1 MVKTY
6 FAGILKEQ
14 PSLLHA
20 LGIEGLK
27 SPVVSVVGAGGKTT
41 LIRQAAEE
49 YRRKGIPVIVTT
61 TTHMMAEDHP
71 WFLLSPSMD
80 KMMEILA
87 REGMVWVGCPD
98 KSRKMGSPSLEFLHQ
113 ILALGCPVLIE
124 ADGSRRLPLKVPASH
139 EPVLLPET
147 SHVVNV
153 YGLDALG
160 NSFENIC
167 FRADIALKLL
177 GKRETDLVSEEDV
190 TKLALDSLA
199 GRKGVTSSMSY
210 QIVLNK
216 ADTPEREAAA
226 LTICRLA
233 EKQGYAGGIVAAGRK
248 QTQR

>member
-6 FAGILKEQ
+6 QAGILKEQ

-20 LGIEGLK
+20 LGIEHLK

-41 LIRQAAEE
+41 LIRRAAEE
-49 YRRKGIPVIVTT
+49 YRRKRIPVIVTT

-71 WFLLSPSMD
+71 WFLLSTSVD
-80 KMMEILA
+80 KMKEILA
-87 REGMVWVGCPD
+87 REGMVWIGCPN
-98 KSRKMGSPSLEFLHQ
+98 KAGKMRSPSLEFLQ
-113 ILALGCPVLIE
+113 EILTLGCPVLIE
-124 ADGSRRLPLKVPASH
+124 ADGSRRLPLKVPAAH

-160 NSFENIC
+160 NSFENVC
-167 FRADIALKLL
+167 FRTDIALKLL
-177 GKRETDLVSEEDV
+177 EKRGTDLVLEEDIA
-190 TKLALDSLA
+190 KLALDSLA
-199 GRKGVTSSMSY
+199 GRKGITSSMSY
-210 QIVLNK
+210 QVVLNK

-233 EKQGYAGGIVAAGRK
+233 EKQGHVGLTVAAGGK
-248 QTQR
+248 WTQR

>member
-6 FAGILKEQ
+6 LAGILKEQ

-20 LGIEGLK
+20 LGIEDWK

-71 WFLLSPSMD
+71 WFLLNPSLGHM
-80 KMMEILA
+80 KEVLA

-98 KSRKMGSPSLEFLHQ
+98 KAGKMKSPSLEILHQ
-113 ILALGCPVLIE
+113 ILALGCPVLAE
-124 ADGSRRLPLKVPASH
+124 ADGSRRLPLKAPAAH
-139 EPVLLPET
+139 EPVLLAET

-160 NSFENIC
+160 NSFENVC

-177 GKRETDLVSEEDV
+177 GKRRTDIVEEEDIA
-190 TKLALDSLA
+190 KLALDRLA
-199 GRKGVTSSMSY
+199 GRKGVTSSISY

-216 ADTPEREAAA
+216 ADTPERETAA
-226 LTICRLA
+226 LAICRLA
-233 EKQGYAGGIVAAGRK
+233 EKQGHAGLIVTAEGK

>member
-6 FAGILKEQ
+6 LAGILKEQ
-14 PSLLHA
+14 PSLIHA
-20 LGIEGLK
+20 LGIEDLK

-41 LIRQAAEE
+41 LIRRAAAE
-49 YRRKGIPVIVTT
+49 YRRMGIPVIVTT
-61 TTHMMAEDHP
+61 TTHMMAEGHP

-80 KMMEILA
+80 KMKEILE

-98 KSRKMGSPSLEFLHQ
+98 KARKMGSPSLEFLHQ
-113 ILALGCPVLIE
+113 ILDLGCPILIE
-124 ADGSRRLPLKVPASH
+124 ADGSRRLPLKVPAAH

-147 SHVVNV
+147 SHVINV

-160 NSFENIC
+160 NSFKEVC
-167 FRADIALKLL
+167 FRADIALKQL
-177 GKRETDLVSEEDV
+177 GKRETDLVAEEDIV
-190 TKLALDSLA
+190 KLALDSLA

-226 LTICRLA
+226 LALCRLA
-233 EKQGYAGGIVAAGRK
+233 EKQGHTELIVTAEGK

>member
-1 MVKTY
+1 MVKRY
-6 FAGILKEQ
+6 LAGILKEQ

-98 KSRKMGSPSLEFLHQ
+98 KERKMGSPSMEFLHQ

-160 NSFENIC
+160 NSFENVC
-167 FRADIALKLL
+167 FRADIALNLL
-177 GKRETDLVSEEDV
+177 RKRETDLVSEEDIA
-190 TKLALDSLA
+190 KLALNSLA
-199 GRKGVTSSMSY
+199 GRKGITSSMSY

-216 ADTPEREAAA
+216 ADTPDREAAA

-233 EKQGYAGGIVAAGRK
+233 EKQGHVSLTVAAEGKR
-248 QTQR
+248 T